1 MDPILVGLIGT
12 AIGYASG
19 HIHAKCSSSSCMYGL
34 CTISGV
40 DMEVDKDAA
49 TNTNAVN
56 IPINNH
62 N

>member
-1 MDPILVGLIGT
+1 MDPIVIGLIGT

-40 DMEVDKDAA
+40 NLDIDKDANA
-49 TNTNAVN
+49 TAVN
-56 IPINNH
+56 EHINNK
-62 N
+62 